1 MNAFALINHNAAS
14 DLSDLA
20 AVLSRPSPIR
30 NRRDALL
37 AETRDAEAEFRADYD
52 SDGMQRQVAS
62 EALAL
67 TDRLAVA
74 YLAFELQAKAILA
87 ELGSLDPLTDRP
99 ELFGAHVSESV
110 GIFLTGGLERVFDA
124 YVKQGR

>member
-1 MNAFALINHNAAS
+1 MNALINFNAETAGAF
-14 DLSDLA
+14 DDLA
-20 AVLSRPSPIR
+20 AVLSGPSPIR

-52 SDGMQRQVAS
+52 SDGMQRQVAT

-74 YLAFELQAKAILA
+74 YLAFETQAKAILA

-99 ELFGAHVSESV
+99 DLFGAHVSESV